1 MFRLVYRIGRFM
13 LTTFLLMKAME
24 EMSDE
29 QLAGLEGVTS
39 DFAAPLLYS
48 MQLALKNQIIDKK
61 VIRKVASLISLID
74 ESYCISSTIPL

>member
-1 MFRLVYRIGRFM
+1 MNSFIF
-13 LTTFLLMKAME
+13 KAME

-48 MQLALKNQIIDKK
+48 MQLALKNQTIDKK
-61 VIRKVASLISLID
+61 VNQVSLLISRQLALFYAV
-74 ESYCISSTIPL
+74 SC